1 MGKIY
6 MIGAMKGGV
15 GKSVSVFNL
24 AYSLK
29 KRGMKVL
36 AVDFDPQSNLTT
48 CFGVEDVDVAIGDLM
63 MDVLEEEDLPEREE
77 YIWERN
83 GVDFIPASIGLSA
96 VEAKLRLEMGT
107 EKMLSSILE
116 PLRGDYDYIL
126 LDTCPS
132 LGALTINAMA
142 AADEVIVAVNPQLLA
157 MMGLQD
163 FLKSVKKIKSRINE
177 RLNVAGILL
186 TMCDAR
192 TILCKTITEQVAETF
207 QGQIRIF
214 KSKIPNTVK
223 VGESVYYS
231 EPLIEYAPESNA
243 CKAYEK
249 LAGEV
254 IAYES

>member
-24 AYSLK
+24 AYSLQ
-29 KRGMKVL
+29 KRGKRVL
-36 AVDFDPQSNLTT
+36 AVDFDPQANLTT
-48 CFGVEDVDVAIGDLM
+48 CFGAEDVDVAIGDLM
-63 MDVLEEEDLPEREE
+63 MAVIEDEELPEREE

-83 GVDFIPASIGLSA
+83 GVDFIPSSIQLSA

-107 EKMLSSILE
+107 EKMLATILE
-116 PLRGDYDYIL
+116 PLKGDYDYIL
-126 LDTCPS
+126 IDTSPS
-132 LGALTINAMA
+132 LGALNINAMV
-142 AADEVIVAVNPQLLA
+142 AADEVIVTVNPQLLA

-163 FLKSVKKIKSRINE
+163 FLKSVKKIKSRLNE
-177 RLNVAGILL
+177 KLNVAGILL

-214 KSKIPNTVK
+214 ESKIPNTVK

-231 EPLIEYAPESNA
+231 EPLIEYAPDSNA
-243 CKAYEK
+243 CRAYNK

-254 IAYES
+254 IAYEG